1 MITEYLE
8 KGIKEFY
15 IMSSCDDPTTIASY
29 KVQVHSHDENYAI
42 VKNPQDQLEKI
53 PLSELIPIDE
63 VAESGAPDL
72 LLLNSINECSLLQ
85 SLKSR
90 HKKNLFNS
98 TIGKIFIQVRGLNKL
113 KNSPVD
119 PEIFNISTKILKKLK
134 LSSQSLV
141 FVGETAS
148 GKTQTFDKILKCLF
162 SYNKNVN
169 LIKAAWFLVKSFTT
183 VAVNGKCGESRFVVQ
198 AKVFGNDGD
207 LDGCAFECFCVDRN
221 MVFRKKTKNFA
232 VFYMLGIEMDD
243 DEMRA
248 FNKSLRSHLLL
259 DFGKSDE
266 KMIKKFKSSI
276 EKVGLIEE
284 FKEIQKVLY
293 AILCLGNLEFIEL
306 GKQVII
312 KKETL
317 NFLKYSAK
325 FLSIPEES
333 LQKQLMTFTSTV
345 GKTIQVS
352 KLDIYECDNRRNNL
366 MRHLYLKLFEWM
378 LSQINK
384 ATGPNLSG
392 NSITLVDYPGSQSKD
407 QNYLEELLINY
418 TNEKFH
424 QLCISTYFKKPNKS
438 LSLTNNL
445 PILNL
450 LENQSNGI
458 LKILNDSCKESSS
471 FNFFTNIKSIHK
483 LNEYFESNFSEFSI
497 YHSFKKVTYNPINFR
512 KDNQTLTQSSLQS
525 IIESSKNR
533 FISQVFKTSN
543 SKNELNSELIQNY
556 LDKVFENIENSKLR
570 FLYCLNPYANLEF
583 NEKYLLAQ
591 VQNFSLIDFVV
602 QFKSILTIHYTSPE
616 LFRKYRY
623 VLNSKWATEKN
634 IEKLCEE
641 LEIRKDHFC
650 INNQKIFISKSC
662 EKVLNR
668 HLQSITKKFSLAAVG
683 IQRVWKFKYGIKKI
697 RRFFRAIV
705 KIQAL
710 FRCKKEQMLFLYM
723 KQNAITIQRWFR
735 QLLAEKIENYKS
747 VGLGLFEIY
756 LKSKIKRS
764 IRTKRKRLALTC
776 QKLWRG
782 FNTRKHLQPS
792 LLCLSILNSIFSS
805 SWSQIEIHLHSQ
817 SATKIQKHFRG
828 YQTRKSNPLQQLF
841 FNLRLQK
848 SAKTIQKNIKRY
860 LVQKKFQNLQNS
872 AKFIQSFWRL
882 HRYKLHLKNSYNSIL
897 LIQKHLRTFLIRL
910 RQIKSRLA
918 EFLMTE
924 SSLTTNLRYLE
935 HSSVFSRS
943 FPMPQLKDSRLQV
956 LSQISQ
962 SSGNLSRL
970 KLLNSG
976 SLSPTSKEI
985 NPFHLEKMS
994 FMCRVA
1000 QLSIYS
1006 DISIVYE
1013 ATWGGVLESLYAEC
1027 VQKEDLIMDVKL
1039 GDCHSVALTSRGKV
1053 FAWGWNDK
1061 GQCLAKCARFRFV
1074 RELKDLRIL
1083 QVECGED
1090 HTLALAETGEVL
1102 AFGDNSK
1109 GQLGAGHYSAVKS
1122 VHQVVVPKAAAVYAK
1137 FAVNVVLTQDNSAFV
1152 WPLDD
1157 ENGAKSS
1164 LPCQVLP
1171 SVQVVEAS
1179 VGFGFVLFVSSAG
1192 VLYSFGANEHGQ
1204 LATGDFEKVEKPK
1217 VVGFFQKSGDRITAV
1232 AAGLNHCTARTSL
1245 GKLFVWGGNHKGQ
1258 LGMENIKKAN
1268 KPVLVGVGK
1277 VSQVSSGN
1285 GLSLILLESRK
1296 LFFSGEGVSQFQEL
1310 SIPDHLPE
1318 YSNAKDFALVR
1329 SKVEWTRQMSII
1341 LLTFCD
1347 LRSLQ
1352 TSYVRLQKGMDQ
1364 LSLRWGKS
1372 IEPPIIEPLAA
1383 FYPVV
1388 SWRRSPLRNV

>member
-15 IMSSCDDPTTIASY
+15 IMSSCDDPSSIASY
-29 KVQVHSHDENYAI
+29 KVQIHSHDENYAI
-42 VKNPQDQLEKI
+42 VKNPQDQIEKI
-53 PLSELIPIDE
+53 PICELIPIDE
-63 VAESGAPDL
+63 VAESGPSDL

-98 TIGKIFIQVRGLNKL
+98 TIGKIFIQIRGLNKL
-113 KNSPVD
+113 KNSPID

-134 LSSQSLV
+134 FSSQSLV

-183 VAVNGKCGESRFVVQ
+183 VAVNGKCGDSRFVVQ
-198 AKVFGNDGD
+198 VKIFGNDGD

-232 VFYMLGIEMDD
+232 VFYMMGVDMDD
-243 DEMRA
+243 DEMRV

-259 DFGKSDE
+259 DLGKSEE

-276 EKVGLIEE
+276 EKLGLIEE

-306 GKQVII
+306 GKQVTI

-317 NFLKYSAK
+317 NFLKYAAK
-325 FLSIPEES
+325 FLSIPEDS
-333 LQKQLMTFTSTV
+333 LQKQLMTFTSTI
-345 GKTIQVS
+345 GKNIHIS

-366 MRHLYLKLFEWM
+366 MRHLYLKLLEWI

-384 ATGPNLSG
+384 VTGPNLSG
-392 NSITLVDYPGSQSKD
+392 NSITLIDYPGSQSKD
-407 QNYLEELLINY
+407 QNNLEELLINY

-424 QLCISTYFKKPNKS
+424 QLCISTYFKKTNKS

-450 LENQSNGI
+450 LENQSIGI
-458 LKILNDSCKESSS
+458 LKYLNDSCKETSS
-471 FNFFTNIKSIHK
+471 FNFFSKIKSNHK

-512 KDNQTLTQSSLQS
+512 KDNQTVTQSSLQS
-525 IIESSKNR
+525 IIETSKNR
-533 FISQVFKTSN
+533 FISLVFRTSN

-556 LDKVFENIENSKLR
+556 LDKVFENIENTKVR
-570 FLYCLNPYANLEF
+570 FLYCLNPYVNLEF
-583 NEKYLLAQ
+583 NEKYLLMQ
-591 VQNFSLIDFVV
+591 IQNFSLIDFIV
-602 QFKSILTIHYTSPE
+602 QFKNILTINYTSPE
-616 LFRKYRY
+616 LFRKYRF
-623 VLNSKWATEKN
+623 VLNSKLTTEKN

-641 LEIRKDHFC
+641 LDIRKDHFC

-662 EKVLNR
+662 EKVLNK
-668 HLQSITKKFSLAAVG
+668 HLQNIIKKFSLAAVA
-683 IQRVWKFKYGIKKI
+683 IQRIWKFKYGIKKI

-710 FRCKKEQMLFLYM
+710 FRCKKEYMWFLYM
-723 KQNAITIQRWFR
+723 KQNAIIIQRWFR
-735 QLLAEKIENYKS
+735 QLLSEKLENYK
-747 VGLGLFEIY
+747 VFGLGIFNIY
-756 LKSKIKRS
+756 LRS
-764 IRTKRKRLALTC
+764 RMKKLLNKKRKRLALTC

-782 FNTRKHLQPS
+782 FKTRKHLRPS
-792 LLCLSILNSIFSS
+792 LLCLSILSSILQNS
-805 SWSQIEIHLHSQ
+805 WLQIEILLQTQ
-817 SATKIQKHFRG
+817 SAIKIQKHFRG
-828 YQTRKSNPLQQLF
+828 YQTRKSSPFQHLLETLQI
-841 FNLRLQK
+841 QK

-860 LVQKKFQNLQNS
+860 LVQKKFQTLQNS

-882 HRYKLHLKNSYNSIL
+882 HRYKQHLKNSYTSIL
-897 LIQKHLRTFLIRL
+897 LIQKHLKKFLIRL

-918 EFLMTE
+918 NFLITE
-924 SSLTTNLRYLE
+924 SSLLTNLRYLE
-935 HSSVFSRS
+935 HSSVFSRT

-970 KLLNSG
+970 KLINSG
-976 SLSPTSKEI
+976 SLSPTSREI

-994 FMCRVA
+994 FMCQVA
-1000 QLSIYS
+1000 QLNIYS

-1013 ATWGGVLESLYAEC
+1013 GTWGAVLESIYAEC
-1027 VQKEDLIMDVKL
+1027 VNKEDLVMDVKL

-1061 GQCLAKCARFRFV
+1061 GQCLAKCPRFRFV
-1074 RELKDLRIL
+1074 KELKDFRVL

-1102 AFGDNSK
+1102 AFGDNAK
-1109 GQLGAGHYSAVKS
+1109 GQLGAGHYSAIKS

-1137 FAVNVVLTQDNSAFV
+1137 FEVNVVLTKENSAFV

-1164 LPCQVLP
+1164 LPCQVLNN
-1171 SVQVVEAS
+1171 VQVVEAS
-1179 VGFGFVLFVSSAG
+1179 IGFRFVMLLSNAG
-1192 VLYSFGANEHGQ
+1192 VLYSFGDNDCGQ
-1204 LATGDFEKVEKPK
+1204 LATGDFDKVEKPK
-1217 VVGFFQKSGDRITAV
+1217 VVAFFQKTGDRITNV
-1232 AAGLNHCTARTSL
+1232 AAGLNHCVGRTSL

-1258 LGMENIKKAN
+1258 LGMENIRKVN
-1268 KPVLVGVGK
+1268 KPVLVGLGK

-1296 LFFSGEGVSQFQEL
+1296 LYFSGEGVSQFQEL

-1318 YSNAKDFALVR
+1318 YSNPKDFALVR
-1329 SKVEWTRQMSII
+1329 GKVEWTRQMSII

-1364 LSLRWGKS
+1364 LSLKWGKS

-1383 FYPVV
+1383 YYPVV
-1388 SWRRSPLRNV
+1388 SWRRSPLRNF